1 MYQGQLADTGRQSDS
16 EVDGGKRKMD
26 RKESRRLPTPTAKR
40 GTGSSAFIVGVVGL
54 DMSCELTLQSV
65 QARRGK
71 RMTKEEAIY
80 GYEDSDIEDE
90 GRGRR
95 GKKVR

>member
-1 MYQGQLADTGRQSDS
+1 VKLMEEKEKWTENRAEGCQLLWQRGVQGRQLSLS
-16 EVDGGKRKMD
+16 E
-26 RKESRRLPTPTAKR
+26 LL
-40 GTGSSAFIVGVVGL
+40 GL
-54 DMSCELTLQSV
+54 ICPVNSPFQCV